1 MEMNI
6 EKFDYSL
13 PKASIAQYP
22 EKEREASRM
31 LVLSRTDGTSC
42 PQIVPRHNPVS
53 ERW

>member
-31 LVLSRTDGTSC
+31 LVLSRTDGLLSTD
-42 PQIVPRHNPVS
+42 VPRYNPVS